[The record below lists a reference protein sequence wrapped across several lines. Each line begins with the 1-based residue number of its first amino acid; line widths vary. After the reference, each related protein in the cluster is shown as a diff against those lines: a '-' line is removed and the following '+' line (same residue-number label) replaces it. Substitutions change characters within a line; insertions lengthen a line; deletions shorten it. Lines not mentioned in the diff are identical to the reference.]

1 MITDIGKRTVLNGP
15 LSNLEGK
22 VVVFS
27 FWTYSDINCL
37 EIVDLLNWLYENQL
51 TRDLV
56 VFAVHTPEFGFEK
69 EPDNVRAAMERL
81 SVKFPV
87 ILDPEYDI
95 WAAFNNQYW
104 PSSYLFDRSGDLVD
118 EAVRGENFHTLIEKV
133 LILSGS
139 GNTIPSNPISASR
152 SQIRMIYLG
161 GLRGEIGNAG
171 DHGSY
176 RAPDSKNEGI
186 VYLDGKWKQAEE
198 YLESGS
204 GSSRLLLWFSGNE
217 LNVMASR
224 RGKADIKCVIDNR
237 ETEITVNL
245 PDAYRLFQAKDKNR
259 HSVILTVPEGVRL
272 YAFSCR
278 QD

>member
-15 LSNLEGK
+15 LPNLEGK

-69 EPDNVRAAMERL
+69 EPDNVRAALKRL

-87 ILDPEYDI
+87 ILDPEYDT

-104 PSSYLFDRSGDLVD
+104 PSSYLLDRSADIVD
-118 EAVRGENFHTLIEKV
+118 EAVGGKDFHTLIEKA

-139 GNTIPSNPISASR
+139 TNMIPSIPFSAVW
-152 SQIRMIYLG
+152 SQARKIYLG
-161 GLRGEIGNAG
+161 GLRGEIGNAQE
-171 DHGSY
+171 HGSY
-176 RAPDSKNEGI
+176 KVPDSMDEGV
-186 VYLDGKWKQAEE
+186 VYLGGEWKRDQE
-198 YLESGS
+198 YLESVA
-204 GSSRLLLWFSGNE
+204 SSSKLYLKFSGNE
-217 LNVMASR
+217 LNVVASGQR
-224 RGKADIKCVIDNR
+224 KVNIGCVMDDR
-237 ETEITVNL
+237 ETEMVVDL
-245 PDAYRLFQAKDKNR
+245 PDAYWLFQAKDKNR
-259 HSVILTVPEGVRL
+259 HSIILTVPEGVRL